1 MNYTWEV
8 CSFKHSWPSA
18 YGQGADLALGRIGV
32 AALRL
37 SSAVEAKKKHGR
49 TPRSELER
57 ARETEREIERDRCSL
72 AFRSVGWEQGAGRR
86 GMDSR
91 SGNAQAMELDA
102 FRALWFGA
110 LQGAPNTLCSHVQ
123 QFWSAST
130 LKKRVWS
137 SDRHWNFFE
146 LSQNTRAS

>member
-8 CSFKHSWPSA
+8 RSFKHSWPSA

-57 ARETEREIERDRCSL
+57 ARETERDRE
-72 AFRSVGWEQGAGRR
+72 RSVFACLSICRVGAAGAGRR

-137 SDRHWNFFE
+137 SARHWNLFE
-146 LSQNTRAS
+146 LSQHIRAP